1 MTNCFMKGDECFM
14 KNIKFDPLG
23 ILGTVLS
30 ITAMVISGIAQKKS
44 MNETIVQEVAK
55 ACNNQNK

>member
-1 MTNCFMKGDECFM
+1 MKGDECFM